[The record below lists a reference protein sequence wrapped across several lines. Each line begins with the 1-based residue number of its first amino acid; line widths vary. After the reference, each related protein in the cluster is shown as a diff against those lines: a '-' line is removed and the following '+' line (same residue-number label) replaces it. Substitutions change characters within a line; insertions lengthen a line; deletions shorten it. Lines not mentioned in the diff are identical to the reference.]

1 MLPLSSDA
9 TQVGVGS
16 TAVEIAAAV
25 VLFGGLLLT
34 VLWLRQLT
42 T

>member
-1 MLPLSSDA
+1 MTLLSSDA

-25 VLFGGLLLT
+25 VLFGGLILT
-34 VLWLRQLT
+34 LLWLRTLYA
-42 T
+42 